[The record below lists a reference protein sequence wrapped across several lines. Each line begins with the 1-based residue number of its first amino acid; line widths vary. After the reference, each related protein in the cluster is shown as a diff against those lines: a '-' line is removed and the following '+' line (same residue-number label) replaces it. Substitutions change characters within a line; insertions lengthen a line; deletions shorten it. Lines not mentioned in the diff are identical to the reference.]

1 MRREILDHLRK
12 TTHEILDLGTDS
24 TESVDYPEMAKKAAH
39 AVQSKQADVAILI
52 CGTGIGMC
60 IAANKFRGIRCA
72 LCTDEYGARM
82 ARSHN
87 DANVLALRGRRMDV
101 EQNLSIIETFL
112 NGKYEGG
119 RHQRRLDMIARSEK
133 EPDDA
138 QP

>member
-1 MRREILDHLRK
+1 
-12 TTHEILDLGTDS
+12 
-24 TESVDYPEMAKKAAH
+24 
-39 AVQSKQADVAILI
+39 
-52 CGTGIGMC
+52 
-60 IAANKFRGIRCA
+60 